1 MMKHFI
7 SILVA
12 NRRLVNFS
20 QITYKTNL
28 LDFVAHNFNKE
39 LEFMAPKRKLNKS
52 DSKSAAK
59 ETSKKAKSSQEEKD
73 SQGKTESKES
83 NFKIISWNVSGVRAW
98 VKKDGL
104 SIFNED
110 PDILCLQEIKC
121 SEKKF
126 PEEFNKYKTKY
137 FSYIYS
143 AQKEGY
149 SGVAL
154 FTKKKPLSVK
164 KGIDSPTHDDE
175 GRIITA
181 EYEKFYLVAAYVP
194 NAGRGLVTLDKR
206 MDWDSL
212 LQDYLKKLDEKKP
225 VIYCGDLNVSHQEID
240 LANPKSNT
248 RNAGFT
254 KEEREGFTNL
264 LNEGFVDSFRELYPE
279 KKGQYTFWS
288 YMGNARAKNVGWRLD
303 YFVLSERLRPNLRD
317 NIIHNSV
324 MGSDHCPISLLI
336 EEP

>member
-1 MMKHFI
+1 MRNFI
-7 SILVA
+7 
-12 NRRLVNFS
+12 
-20 QITYKTNL
+20 L
-28 LDFVAHNFNKE
+28 LQH
-39 LEFMAPKRKLNKS
+39 M
-52 DSKSAAK
+52 
-59 ETSKKAKSSQEEKD
+59 
-73 SQGKTESKES
+73 
-83 NFKIISWNVSGVRAW
+83 I
-98 VKKDGL
+98 
-104 SIFNED
+104 
-110 PDILCLQEIKC
+110 
-121 SEKKF
+121 
-126 PEEFNKYKTKY
+126 
-137 FSYIYS
+137 
-143 AQKEGY
+143 
-149 SGVAL
+149 
-154 FTKKKPLSVK
+154 
-164 KGIDSPTHDDE
+164 
-175 GRIITA
+175 
-181 EYEKFYLVAAYVP
+181 P

-240 LANPKSNT
+240 LANPKSNK

-264 LNEGFVDSFRELYPE
+264 LNEGFVDSFRELYPD

-336 EEP
+336 EIEEP